1 MLTGD
6 FPSSSQSRVRH
17 AQFTNYIALP
27 CGEEPMDTRGIFQSS
42 FGKSTPAHGDIT
54 KKSSSAL
61 ASTLSTCQV
70 PVLGHHVC
78 DINTVSK
85 PAGGASLLVGCVLG
99 KSSSKPKHQIRGSI
113 KRNPSERKKEL
124 LVTSSHDRGPTLNG
138 KGRPGTMALP
148 RSISINAL
156 RISNLNS
163 PQPSQKFLGTTMTF
177 LFDKV
182 ASITDCRS
190 TGHFVLPKR
199 KVEEHFPPINKPGG
213 IWMTLV
219 DAAGKEWSF
228 EFCFWHSKESRIYYF
243 KKFYP
248 YVQSTDLCGGDTVF
262 FSRLEP
268 QGTLFMGFRKQK
280 PSPPKDQSKRREQS
294 NGGPICLAN
303 DWSPSPD
310 ELANPQEK
318 PVTMSID
325 EGNCKY
331 ASERGT
337 SQCKRKRKKEF
348 PPVSLSKRTEVVDHL
363 AADKALVEKKST
375 TRLSVSPEAPQH
387 VDKISGVLGSKGKR
401 LRVNVDEYSE
411 WKDTQDLLRPAPGAL
426 PSVVTI
432 EGHDFEEYEKPPILI
447 KRSCCSLEARGESQW
462 VKCDDCG
469 SWRRLPADAFV
480 PEKWNC
486 SDNDRDLTRAY
497 CNAPQEPIHH
507 DSDQLQRFGLDVE
520 GRIKDESES
529 REEVYEYDW
538 ATPEQHHSARAD
550 ACDYKQPTL
559 WSAAMTL
566 IDGSLRR
573 GTDSY
578 SQLEKCSTYTSD
590 SDSLDQSPSSALQ
603 SPRLEQF
610 CELIEES
617 SPMSTNSHATEAGR
631 DLEVSTDCDEPIDS
645 AGNGKRYEMT
655 TTECYDFLGP
665 PGK

>member
-1 MLTGD
+1 
-6 FPSSSQSRVRH
+6 
-17 AQFTNYIALP
+17 
-27 CGEEPMDTRGIFQSS
+27 
-42 FGKSTPAHGDIT
+42 
-54 KKSSSAL
+54 
-61 ASTLSTCQV
+61 
-70 PVLGHHVC
+70 
-78 DINTVSK
+78 
-85 PAGGASLLVGCVLG
+85 
-99 KSSSKPKHQIRGSI
+99 
-113 KRNPSERKKEL
+113 
-124 LVTSSHDRGPTLNG
+124 
-138 KGRPGTMALP
+138 
-148 RSISINAL
+148 
-156 RISNLNS
+156 
-163 PQPSQKFLGTTMTF
+163 
-177 LFDKV
+177 
-182 ASITDCRS
+182 
-190 TGHFVLPKR
+190 
-199 KVEEHFPPINKPGG
+199 
-213 IWMTLV
+213 MTLV